1 MREFKITDGV
11 YVIIERARSETQ
23 ARRSACAR
31 LGCDDDSLRVIRTKK
46 QPPTWRER
54 KQEAVDLQ
62 YAEWLM
68 QLQLKEERR
77 PEAM

>member
-54 KQEAVDLQ
+54 KQEAVDIK
-62 YAEWLM
+62 YAEWLLEI
-68 QLQLKEERR
+68 QRREERS
-77 PEAM
+77 PEVM